1 MLTANTAELDRILAQ
16 FQATA
21 LEQAYS
27 KLVRA
32 LALDVFRRIVLM
44 TPRDKGRAQA
54 SWDLTMLEPS
64 SFVPPEG
71 AEQYGR
77 ENFTA
82 AVAALA
88 SLKLDDSV
96 WITSNLVYI
105 RRLNDG
111 SSKQAPAQFVEQAV
125 LEAVSVLNRSRP
137 K

>member
-1 MLTANTAELDRILAQ
+1 VLSVNTAEVDGVLAK

-32 LALDVFRRIVLM
+32 LALDVFRRIVYM
-44 TPRDKGRAQA
+44 TPRYTGRAQA

-71 AEQYGR
+71 AERYSR

-82 AVAALA
+82 AVTALA
-88 SLKLDDSV
+88 SLKLGDSV

-111 SSKQAPAQFVEQAV
+111 SSDQAPAQFVEQAV
-125 LEAVSVLNRSRP
+125 MEAVSVLNGRRP